1 MNASIKRWTWGGRGS
16 GVPVCCLGMLAQIE
30 LWRPSSAL
38 QSQTQAG
45 IPAGKDNAHH
55 GLDGGYVALKTCA
68 LLSGENIRELAR
80 GRLLLVQNYR
90 IFLMPGDQAPEMG
103 QSFFCLFY
111 KLYPYEQLMLPV
123 CSSMRQ
129 NQ

>member
-68 LLSGENIRELAR
+68 LLSGENIRDLAR
-80 GRLLLVQNYR
+80 DHLLLVQSYR

-103 QSFFCLFY
+103 QSFFLFV
-111 KLYPYEQLMLPV
+111 LQAIPI
-123 CSSMRQ
+123 
-129 NQ
+129 